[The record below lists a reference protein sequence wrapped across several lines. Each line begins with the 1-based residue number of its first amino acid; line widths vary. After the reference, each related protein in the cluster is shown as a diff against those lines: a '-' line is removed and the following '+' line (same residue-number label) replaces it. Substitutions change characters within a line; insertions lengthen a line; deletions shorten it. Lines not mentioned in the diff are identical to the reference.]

1 MMTTQHAQHA
11 LNVAVTFLDGAA
23 TTTPATE
30 TARAILM
37 EVMRFRRANGP
48 EMCSPTSP
56 CAACMAP
63 HLPKI
68 VANVVANEPVTFI
81 LPAFPGKSPNLAKVL
96 GVLPDMGELR
106 ALEFLQQLCE
116 RIGRIY
122 EPGARVI
129 LASDGRV
136 FSDVVGMRDEDV
148 TAYRD
153 ALGAMI
159 AELGLTAIS
168 TFNLEELY
176 VDVTFD
182 EMRDQL
188 MVDFAQSLEDL
199 RAAVKRGGQADA
211 AAEDKETNRLY
222 CGITRF
228 LVEDATFP
236 GQTMSKNAIQ
246 NTCRA
251 RAYAVIQ
258 RSQAWSGVVE
268 RHFPACV
275 RLSIHPHGCGAAKLG
290 IHMTEEAGADS
301 WMTPWHGV
309 ALETDG
315 GWVLTKRAQAEALGA
330 RMVMVD
336 GRPSHFTLV
345 ASACG

>member
-1 MMTTQHAQHA
+1 MMTSQLAPHLA
-11 LNVAVTFLDGAA
+11 VAFLDAPA
-23 TTTPATE
+23 SATE
-30 TARAILM
+30 TAKAILM
-37 EVMRFRRANGP
+37 EVMRFRRASGP
-48 EMCSPTSP
+48 EMCSPQAP
-56 CAACMAP
+56 CEACLAP

-68 VANVVANEPVTFI
+68 VANVLANEPVTFI

-96 GVLPDMGELR
+96 GVLPDMGERR
-106 ALEFLQQLCE
+106 ALAFLQGLCD
-116 RIGRIY
+116 RIGQLWA
-122 EPGARVI
+122 PGAKVI

-136 FSDVVGMRDEDV
+136 FSDVVGMTDEDV

-182 EMRDQL
+182 EMRERL
-188 MVDFAQSLEDL
+188 MADFAQDLEAL

-211 AAEDKETNRLY
+211 SAQDRETNRLY

-228 LVEDATFP
+228 LVEDSTFP

-246 NTCRA
+246 NASRA
-251 RAYAVIQ
+251 RAYEVIQ

-290 IHMTEEAGADS
+290 IHMAENTAGDS

-309 ALETDG
+309 ALETADG
-315 GWVLTKRAQAEALGA
+315 LVLTKRAQAEALGA
-330 RMVMVD
+330 TLVTVA
-336 GRPSHFTLV
+336 GRPSHFSLI
-345 ASACG
+345 AA

>member
-1 MMTTQHAQHA
+1 MTTSLLAPNLDIA
-11 LNVAVTFLDGAA
+11 FLDAPA
-23 TTTPATE
+23 SATE
-30 TARAILM
+30 TAKAILM
-37 EVMRFRRANGP
+37 QVMAFRRSSGP
-48 EMCSPTSP
+48 EMCSPEAP
-56 CAACMAP
+56 CAACLAP

-68 VANVVANEPVTFI
+68 VANVLANEPVTFI

-96 GVLPDMGELR
+96 GVLPDMGERR
-106 ALEFLQQLCE
+106 ALEFLQQLCD
-116 RIGRIY
+116 RIAAIY
-122 EPGARVI
+122 EPGAKVI

-136 FSDVVGMRDEDV
+136 FSDVVGMTDADV

-153 ALGAMI
+153 ALQTMI

-168 TFNLEELY
+168 AFNLEELY

-182 EMRDQL
+182 EMRERL
-188 MVDFAQSLEDL
+188 MVDFAQDLEAL
-199 RAAVKRGGQADA
+199 RAAVKRGGQPDA
-211 AAEDKETNRLY
+211 SAEDKETNRLY

-246 NTCRA
+246 NTSRA

-290 IHMTEEAGADS
+290 IHMTTHTTGDS

-309 ALETDG
+309 ALETSD

-330 RMVMVD
+330 RMVEVD
-336 GRPSHFTLV
+336 GRPSHFTLI
-345 ASACG
+345 

>member
-1 MMTTQHAQHA
+1 MMTTQHAPN
-11 LNVAVTFLDGAA
+11 LAVTFVDG
-23 TTTPATE
+23 TTTKTATE
-30 TARAILM
+30 TAKAILA
-37 EVMRFRRANGP
+37 EVMRHRRANGP
-48 EMCSPTSP
+48 EMCSPTAP

-68 VANVVANEPVTFI
+68 VANVLANEPVTFI

-96 GVLPDMGELR
+96 GVLPDMGERR
-106 ALEFLQQLCE
+106 ALEFLQQLCD
-116 RIGRIY
+116 RIGAFY
-122 EPGARVI
+122 APGARVI

-159 AELGLTAIS
+159 QELGLSAIS

-182 EMRDQL
+182 EMRDRL
-188 MVDFAQSLEDL
+188 MVDFAQDLDAL
-199 RAAVKRGGQADA
+199 RAAVKRGGQPEASAD
-211 AAEDKETNRLY
+211 DKETNRLY

-236 GQTMSKNAIQ
+236 GQIMSKNAIQ

-251 RAYAVIQ
+251 RAYEVIQ

-290 IHMTEEAGADS
+290 IHMTETAGADS

-309 ALETDG
+309 AVETADG
-315 GWVLTKRAQAEALGA
+315 WALMKRSQAEAFGA
-330 RMVMVD
+330 TLVTLN
-336 GRPSHFTLV
+336 GQASHFTLV
-345 ASACG
+345 G

>member
-1 MMTTQHAQHA
+1 MTTTLNAQHA
-11 LNVAVTFLDGAA
+11 LNVAVTFVDGPA
-23 TTTPATE
+23 TPATE
-30 TARAILM
+30 TAKAILL
-37 EVMRFRRANGP
+37 EVMRFRRAAGP

-63 HLPKI
+63 HMPKI

-96 GVLPDMGELR
+96 GVLPDMGERR

-136 FSDVVGMRDEDV
+136 FSDVVGMTDADV

-153 ALGAMI
+153 ALRAMI
-159 AELGLTAIS
+159 DELGLTAIS

-176 VDVTFD
+176 ADVTFD
-182 EMRDQL
+182 EMRDRL
-188 MVDFAQSLEDL
+188 MADFATPVEDL

-211 AAEDKETNRLY
+211 SADDRETNRLY

-236 GQTMSKNAIQ
+236 GQPMSKNAIQ
-246 NTCRA
+246 NMARA
-251 RAYAVIQ
+251 RAYEVIQ
-258 RSQAWSGVVE
+258 RSAAWSGVVE
-268 RHFPACV
+268 RHFEACV

-290 IHMTEEAGADS
+290 IHMAEAAGGDS

-309 ALETDG
+309 ALETAD

-330 RMVMVD
+330 KLVARD

-345 ASACG
+345 A